1 METLPMLSWFEKRA
15 PIRVKFRVLAAFQGL
30 LGAIAVGLT
39 AGSCT
44 GVIHTSLAFD
54 AVVAALTVVIMC
66 ATTLFAGG
74 IMCRPYVQT
83 VLRMEALAAGDL
95 QSPIQ
100 HTDNKDC
107 VGRMTQAMAIFRRNM
122 EEANTASAQRAM
134 AAALAEGLGQLAQG
148 NLTFRITSDF
158 PADFVALRDDF
169 NAAMDAM
176 MAAVSAVNHAAASI
190 DTGSGDILQASDD
203 LSQRTEQQA
212 ASLEETA
219 AAMQEITATVRDT
232 AARAD
237 RANGVVGAARGEA
250 EESGQVVARAVEA
263 MGGIER
269 ASDEISE
276 IISVIDGI
284 AFQTN
289 LLALN
294 AGVEAARA
302 GDAGRGFAVVAS
314 EVRALAQRSAE
325 AAKDVKTRI
334 TASSIQVD
342 AGVALVSATGEALQ
356 RLIGR
361 FGEISALVAQIATAA
376 EQQATA
382 LQQVNTA
389 VGEMDGVTQQ
399 NAAMV
404 EQATA
409 AARNLSANA
418 SELVEQMV
426 RFRTDRRAPPA
437 LKAVPAGQRVHQ
449 LHQRA
454 ADEGRRIAGQSS
466 RRNAALAV
474 AGDDWSAF

>member
-15 PIRVKFRVLAAFQGL
+15 PIRVKFRVLAGMQAL
-30 LGAIAVGLT
+30 LGAILVAIT
-39 AGSCT
+39 AGAST
-44 GVIHTSLAFD
+44 GMIHTSPAID
-54 AVVAALTVVIMC
+54 IGVAALTVVVMC
-66 ATTLFAGG
+66 VTTLFAGG

-95 QSPIQ
+95 QAPIA

-107 VGRMTQAMAIFRRNM
+107 VGRMTKAMAIFRHNM
-122 EEANTASAQRAM
+122 EEANTAGAQRAM
-134 AAALAEGLGQLAQG
+134 AGALAEGLGHLAQG

-158 PADFVALRDDF
+158 PAEFEALRSDF
-169 NAAMDAM
+169 NVAMEAM
-176 MAAVSAVNHAAASI
+176 MAAVAAVNHAAASI
-190 DTGSGDILQASDD
+190 DGGSGDILQASDD

-212 ASLEETA
+212 ASLEQTA
-219 AAMQEITATVRDT
+219 AAMQQITATVRDT
-232 AARAD
+232 AARAE

-250 EESGQVVARAVEA
+250 EESGQVVARAVDA

-334 TASSIQVD
+334 TASSVQVD

-361 FGEISALVAQIATAA
+361 FGEISGLVAQIATAA

-382 LQQVNTA
+382 LQQVNVA

-409 AARNLSANA
+409 AARNLSSDA
-418 SELVEQMV
+418 SELVAQMV
-426 RFRTDRRAPPA
+426 RFRTGRPAQPA
-437 LKAVPAGQRVHQ
+437 LKAVPTDNRVHRLQ
-449 LHQRA
+449 RRA
-454 ADEGRRIAGQSS
+454 ADEGRRIAGQSH
-466 RRNAALAV
+466 RGTAVAV
-474 AGDDWSAF
+474 AGDDWSEF

>member
-1 METLPMLSWFEKRA
+1 MLSWFEKRA
-15 PIRVKFRVLAAFQGL
+15 PIRVKFRVLAAFQAL

-95 QSPIQ
+95 QSPIE

-122 EEANTASAQRAM
+122 EEANTAGAQRAM

-250 EESGQVVARAVEA
+250 EESGQVVARAVDA

-361 FGEISALVAQIATAA
+361 FGGSARWSRRSPPPPNSRRRPCSRSTPPSVRWTASPSRMPRWSSKRPPPPATCPPTRANWSSRWCASAPTVARRRRSRRCRPGTASISFNSARPTK
-376 EQQATA
+376 
-382 LQQVNTA
+382 
-389 VGEMDGVTQQ
+389 
-399 NAAMV
+399 
-404 EQATA
+404 A
-409 AARNLSANA
+409 AALPVSR
-418 SELVEQMV
+418 
-426 RFRTDRRAPPA
+426 
-437 LKAVPAGQRVHQ
+437 PAGTP
-449 LHQRA
+449 L
-454 ADEGRRIAGQSS
+454 S
-466 RRNAALAV
+466 RWPATTGPPSDL
-474 AGDDWSAF
+474 

>member
-1 METLPMLSWFEKRA
+1 MLSWFEKRA
-15 PIRVKFRVLAAFQGL
+15 PIRVKFRVLAGL
-30 LGAIAVGLT
+30 QAMLGAIPVALT
-39 AGSCT
+39 AGAST
-44 GVIHTSLAFD
+44 GMIHTSPAFD
-54 AVVAALTVVIMC
+54 VTVAVLTVATMC

-95 QSPIQ
+95 QAPIE
-100 HTDNKDC
+100 HTENKDC
-107 VGRMTQAMAIFRRNM
+107 VGRMTKAMAIFRRNM
-122 EEANTASAQRAM
+122 EEANIAEAQRAM
-134 AAALAEGLGQLAQG
+134 ANALAEGLGELAQG
-148 NLTFRITSDF
+148 NLTFRITAAF
-158 PADFVALRDDF
+158 PADFAALRADF
-169 NAAMDAM
+169 NAAMEAM
-176 MAAVSAVNHAAASI
+176 MAAVAAVNHAAASI
-190 DTGSGDILQASDD
+190 DAGSGDILHASDD

-212 ASLEETA
+212 ASLEQTA
-219 AAMQEITATVRDT
+219 AAMQEITSTVRET

-269 ASDEISE
+269 ASDEISD

-325 AAKDVKTRI
+325 AAKDVKIRI
-334 TASSIQVD
+334 TASSAQVD

-409 AARNLSANA
+409 AARNLSADA

-426 RFRTDRRAPPA
+426 RFRTDQRAQPV
-437 LKAVPAGQRVHQ
+437 LKAVPTGNRVHHLQ
-449 LHQRA
+449 RRA
-454 ADEGRRIAGQSS
+454 ADEGRRIAGQS
-466 RRNAALAV
+466 RRPAIAAA
-474 AGDDWSAF
+474 AAAAGGDDWSEF